1 MKKQLSLA
9 AILILGFSMMGEMYA
24 QVLQAPR
31 DYKVKTYLFLYNSFV
46 EEFGSKIDTLNY
58 TSEIHFK
65 DGRMVW
71 MQYPRFL
78 KEFQRTE
85 TYQYGEF
92 GGIEKIVTSTRGHS
106 TSLEKDSIIDHYKKE
121 NKALDRIV
129 TASQTFNR
137 EQRYTIT
144 GDTTHIDEYFNG
156 EYGFTVREI
165 KQSEKI
171 KIVQIIKPELSEI
184 INAFHY
190 DELGNELKYVKTEN
204 GNTEETMSFQYTF
217 DQFNR
222 ILRKETFIEPEHT
235 LMSTEIRIYE

>member
-1 MKKQLSLA
+1 MKKLLSLV
-9 AILILGFSMMGEMYA
+9 AILILAFLMIGKMYA
-24 QVLQAPR
+24 QAPR
-31 DYKVKTYLFLYNSFV
+31 DYIVKAYLFLDNSFV

-71 MQYPRFL
+71 RQYPRFL

-92 GGIEKIVTSTRGHS
+92 GEIEKIVVSTKGHS
-106 TSLEKDSIIDHYKKE
+106 TTPEKDSIIYYYKKE
-121 NKALDRIV
+121 NKALDRII
-129 TASQTFNR
+129 TASRTFNR
-137 EQRYTIT
+137 DQRYTIM
-144 GDTTHIDEYFNG
+144 GDTSYIDEYING

-165 KQSEKI
+165 KQSETI
-171 KIVQIIKPELSEI
+171 KIVQIVKPELSGI
-184 INAFHY
+184 INTFYY

-204 GNTEETMSFQYTF
+204 GKTEDTMSFQYTF
-217 DQFNR
+217 DQFKR
-222 ILRKETFIEPEHT
+222 ILKKETFIEPEHT